1 MPKAI
6 NKVVYGGNTI
16 IDLTSDTVAASSML
30 SGVTAHNNA
39 GVAITGTITQATIY
53 TGTTAPSSSLG
64 TNGDVYLQIVT

>member
-6 NKVVYGGNTI
+6 NKVVYGGDTL

-53 TGTTAPSSSLG
+53 TGSSTPSSSMG
-64 TNGDVYLQIVT
+64 SNGDVYLQVVS